1 MDGDIAPIAAI
12 CEVAEKH
19 GAITYLDEVHAVGL
33 YGPRGG
39 GVAERE
45 GVADRVTL
53 IEGTLA
59 KAFGVMGGYVASS
72 ALLID
77 VIRSCADSFIFTTS
91 LCPHLAAGALAA
103 VRHVKA
109 HPETRALEA
118 EKAVALKAMLKAA
131 GIEVL
136 DTPSHILPVIIGDA
150 HLCRRASELLLSE
163 HGIYVQPINY
173 PTVARGQERLRI
185 TPTPLHTEAHM
196 RALVEAL
203 ADVRAQLCW
212 GGSRDLAA

>member
-1 MDGDIAPIAAI
+1 
-12 CEVAEKH
+12 
-19 GAITYLDEVHAVGL
+19 
-33 YGPRGG
+33 
-39 GVAERE
+39 
-45 GVADRVTL
+45 
-53 IEGTLA
+53 
-59 KAFGVMGGYVASS
+59 
-72 ALLID
+72 
-77 VIRSCADSFIFTTS
+77 
-91 LCPHLAAGALAA
+91 
-103 VRHVKA
+103 
-109 HPETRALEA
+109 
-118 EKAVALKAMLKAA
+118 VALKAMLKAA